1 MTLRIELE
9 REDDG
14 RWLPEVPA
22 LAGLVREALACELAR
37 LRKAHHKGKPWPP
50 QAAPLVGGRPVPR

>member
-14 RWLPEVPA
+14 RWLAEVPA
-22 LAGLVREALACELAR
+22 LAGLARELAR

-50 QAAPLVGGRPVPR
+50 RAAPLVGGRPVSR